1 MNKIETLLSELGRA
15 SMCAEVS
22 SYNGITKKQSS
33 ISYRMKIEQLYSN
46 AVSEL
51 YGLNDTQ
58 REIVIKRIGE
68 VRENQENF
76 DIPTNETVNSLLR
89 DYNNQ
94 AEGKRNKALLDDYRY
109 CKFVLEC
116 VAMQKEYLVKFASLF
131 SIDKTQKDTIDSD
144 PGNSIEKIKDDTWL
158 SAKKTA
164 AKFGLSYNRIKD
176 RKWRIKNNFPFEG
189 FDETKG
195 AKNKVSFNTRDVEDW
210 IKNHK
215 RKK

>member
-1 MNKIETLLSELGRA
+1 MNNIEALLSELGQA
-15 SMCAEVS
+15 SMSPENS
-22 SYNGITKKQSS
+22 SYNGITEKQSS

-58 REIVIKRIGE
+58 REIVIKRIGD
-68 VRENQENF
+68 VQENQENF

-116 VAMQKEYLVKFASLF
+116 VDMQKEYLDKFVSLINAEAIQDTVIKPK
-131 SIDKTQKDTIDSD
+131 SIPK
-144 PGNSIEKIKDDTWL
+144 IEKDDGWL
-158 SAKKTA
+158 SVDAVCAKY
-164 AKFGLSYNRIKD
+164 GLPKNNIKS

-189 FDETKG
+189 FDEIKG
-195 AKNKVSFNTRDVEDW
+195 SYYKVSFNPEHVENW

-215 RKK
+215 